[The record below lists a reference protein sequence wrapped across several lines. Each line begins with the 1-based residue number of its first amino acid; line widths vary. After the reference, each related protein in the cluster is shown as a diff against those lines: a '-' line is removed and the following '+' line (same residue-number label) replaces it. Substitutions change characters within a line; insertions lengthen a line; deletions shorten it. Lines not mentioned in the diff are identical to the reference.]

1 MKGPSVLTL
10 LPATRLGRQFE
21 RKAIRIRQFA
31 GVGYLEPLDP
41 YELAAK
47 VKLRVVSL
55 EDLSELSEQA
65 RIHLTTVDANAWS
78 GGATPILPDG
88 SRLVILNPTHSRRRH
103 AATLME
109 EICHVLLGHKADR
122 IGGNETSGLNRDY
135 ESERECEAYGVGAA
149 ALLPYHAVS
158 EWLNRGQGTREI
170 ARRYGVSTA
179 LVEYRAKIVGLWP
192 KLKEARPS
200 LASLPSLRTLPSL
213 IDGS

>member
-1 MKGPSVLTL
+1 MVTL
-10 LPATRLGRQFE
+10 LPTTRLGRQFE

-41 YELAAK
+41 FQLAAK
-47 VKLRVVSL
+47 VKLKVISL
-55 EDLSELSEQA
+55 EELPALSEEA
-65 RIHLTTVDANAWS
+65 RTHLTRVDADAWS
-78 GGATPILPDG
+78 GGATPMLPDG

-103 AATLME
+103 SATLME

-122 IGGNETSGLNRDY
+122 IGAIEAGPATRDY

-149 ALLPYHAVS
+149 ALLPFHAVN
-158 EWLNRGQGTREI
+158 EWLNRGQGSREI

-192 KLKEARPS
+192 KLKEITNR
-200 LASLPSLRTLPSL
+200 
-213 IDGS
+213 